1 MWFLGKTMISVYIT
15 AKIPKE
21 GIELL
26 KKKGFQVEVNNSD
39 KNLSARE
46 LKEIFSKFDAVL
58 TLMTDKIDEETLA
71 AASGRL
77 KIIANYATGF
87 DNIDVLAAKRRGV
100 VVTNTPVSGQAV
112 AEHAFSLIL
121 ACAKRIVEADR
132 FVRTGKFTRWDPMA
146 FLSGQVAGQTI
157 GIIGLGRIGASVGRI
172 AYDGFGMKIL
182 YHDIDRFQDF
192 ELLTDAKL
200 VSLFELLSVAD
211 VITLSV
217 PLTFSTRHLIGKR
230 ELELMKNSAILIN
243 VSRGVVVD
251 EAALIWALSTKKI
264 AAAGLDVFEN
274 EPNIPHELLTL
285 SNVVFTP
292 HIASATFETRI
303 SMAKIAAQN
312 IIDVFEGKTP
322 FGIIKVS

>member
-1 MWFLGKTMISVYIT
+1 MISVYIT

-100 VVTNTPVSGQAV
+100 VVTNT
-112 AEHAFSLIL
+112 L
-121 ACAKRIVEADR
+121 
-132 FVRTGKFTRWDPMA
+132 
-146 FLSGQVAGQTI
+146 LSGQVAGQTI

-217 PLTFSTRHLIGKR
+217 PLTFSTRHLIGK
-230 ELELMKNSAILIN
+230 
-243 VSRGVVVD
+243 
-251 EAALIWALSTKKI
+251 
-264 AAAGLDVFEN
+264 
-274 EPNIPHELLTL
+274 
-285 SNVVFTP
+285 
-292 HIASATFETRI
+292 
-303 SMAKIAAQN
+303 
-312 IIDVFEGKTP
+312 
-322 FGIIKVS
+322 